1 MMEGMSSP
9 SSPAPSPAEPPVLA
23 GEPGQGPAADEPATV
38 PAGARRRK
46 PRKGDLTA
54 QAILDTAER
63 LLESRPLDEIAVDEL
78 TTGAGISRSTFYF
91 HFESRE
97 AVLYTLAER
106 IAEDLYRSASVW
118 LRRGGESP
126 GTALRRAIEA
136 TLLLWREHGAVL
148 RAAVRARDV
157 DPHLRRFWADV
168 GRRFIESAAEQI
180 ESERAAGVALP
191 GPPSAR
197 ALATVLVTMNEQ
209 ACFNQTLTRRSP
221 ETDAELVD
229 TMTTIWLRAV
239 YGASA

>member
-1 MMEGMSSP
+1 MSSP
-9 SSPAPSPAEPPVLA
+9 PPPSTSPTGHPVEA
-23 GEPGQGPAADEPATV
+23 GEPALSSTT
-38 PAGARRRK
+38 ARRRK

-106 IAEDLYRSASVW
+106 IADDLYRSAVVW
-118 LRRGGESP
+118 LRRGGETP
-126 GTALRRAIEA
+126 ATAIRRAIES
-136 TLLLWREHGAVL
+136 TMLLWRQHGAVL
-148 RAAVRARDV
+148 RASIRGRDA
-157 DPHLRRFWADV
+157 DPHLRRFWGEV
-168 GRRFIESAAEQI
+168 GRRFIESTAEQI
-180 ESERAAGVALP
+180 ESERAAGLALP

-209 ACFNQTLTRRSP
+209 ACFNQTLTRKST

-239 YGASA
+239 YGATA

>member
-1 MMEGMSSP
+1 MSLPP
-9 SSPAPSPAEPPVLA
+9 SSATSPAEP
-23 GEPGQGPAADEPATV
+23 TV
-38 PAGARRRK
+38 TVGAGARRRK

-78 TTGAGISRSTFYF
+78 TSGAGISRSTFYF

-106 IAEDLYRSASVW
+106 IADDLYRSAVVW
-118 LRRGGESP
+118 LRRGGEEP
-126 GTALRRAIEA
+126 AVAVQRAIEA
-136 TLLLWREHGAVL
+136 TMTLWRQHGAVL
-148 RAAVRARDV
+148 RASIRARDV
-157 DPHLRRFWADV
+157 DPHLRRFWAEV
-168 GRRFIESAAEQI
+168 GRRFIDSAAEQI

-209 ACFNQTLTRRSP
+209 ACFNQTLTRNST

-239 YGASA
+239 YGSP